1 MCNFAGKGRDA
12 TVKDVN
18 EAMDFIID
26 HNNKCF
32 QEDSNRGHA
41 IININALGSFFH
53 SGELN
58 KEVRSQIYK
67 RIRDYAE
74 GEAKGKNVV
83 FINESRIDHITEE
96 KMKEMREG
104 VGDNVIIDIGV
115 GIESTD
121 DLVRESII
129 NKGLPED
136 WKERLEIVTI
146 GVYDDQKNKGAI
158 YFQAPDKE
166 VEDFQDESFQY
177 KVKTEKEMLEDF
189 WQGVKS
195 YKDFVS
201 FNGRSFD
208 VPFLMIR
215 SAVNKVKPSI
225 DLMFN
230 RYLRYQSVTRHI
242 DLFDQL
248 SFYGAVR
255 RRGNLH
261 LYCNAFGI
269 KSPKASGVSGDDVN
283 ELFNNQEYK
292 KIAEYNSWDLI
303 ATAELYERWRNYMVV

>member
-136 WKERLEIVTI
+136 WKERLEIVRK
-146 GVYDDQKNKGAI
+146 YDGGLTAHIMYGTPVLNEKQQITDAI
-158 YFQAPDKE
+158 KSFKE
-166 VEDFQDESFQY
+166 CAEMTDSEGKKMFDTLLFMVMNSKPGTLVNYLKEQGVED
-177 KVKTEKEMLEDF
+177 LP
-189 WQGVKS
+189 
-195 YKDFVS
+195 
-201 FNGRSFD
+201 NI
-208 VPFLMIR
+208 L
-215 SAVNKVKPSI
+215 SAVEGIIKIGDKISKS
-225 DLMFN
+225 DLEK
-230 RYLRYQSVTRHI
+230 SHV
-242 DLFDQL
+242 
-248 SFYGAVR
+248 
-255 RRGNLH
+255 
-261 LYCNAFGI
+261 FGLVG
-269 KSPKASGVSGDDVN
+269 PN
-283 ELFNNQEYK
+283 EFSE
-292 KIAEYNSWDLI
+292 
-303 ATAELYERWRNYMVV
+303 